1 MPKNSKNGLISY
13 RSLRKFGQNSFSA
26 LQNIS
31 INTKQRFRALR
42 DVPLDDS
49 RAIHLLFMKRDQY
62 FQPTIKC
69 LNSIWFNSPREKIT
83 VWVDV
88 ERKQLFE
95 KSISKLHRSDRVEL
109 RIIPLPD
116 REWQRNKL
124 EIIVKLMERSD
135 LFTDADMIWNS
146 VPPRLEKPLFFVDEY
161 DLGKR
166 TNTRWLLKQL
176 GLDRDFGWRMLN
188 VSVVALGEKSKYPVF
203 ANRSIELYEKIRTL
217 SQDSELGSDDLPGLH
232 RMAEQIALSIAAQEL
247 GEYRVLKE
255 TDSYMD
261 GGLAESYYLGAI
273 NGYD

>member
-1 MPKNSKNGLISY
+1 MLNRPPKKQQLPQRVKTLGRKFFELTSLSLIS
-13 RSLRKFGQNSFSA
+13 G
-26 LQNIS
+26 
-31 INTKQRFRALR
+31 KQRFKALKK
-42 DVPLDDS
+42 VPSDKS
-49 RAIHLLFMKRDQY
+49 RQIHILLMRRKEYLGPSIR
-62 FQPTIKC
+62 C
-69 LNSIWFNSPREKIT
+69 LNSIWYQEPNASVTI
-83 VWVDV
+83 WVDSILKNEV
-88 ERKQLFE
+88 LKVKQSF
-95 KSISKLHRSDRVEL
+95 HRPDRLDIKDV
-109 RIIPLPD
+109 PLPG

-124 EIIVKLMERSD
+124 EIIVKLMEMSD